1 MASEGQD
8 RADALGWGR
17 CPNRPKTFARNH
29 TIPQKV
35 TNVSIHDKGPE
46 PVSHGSSDP
55 MREAG
60 ATSTGDVGMSSRRC
74 ARPTGGSHGRTT
86 RGPAQRRGGRK
97 AKAALEGGPSTKR
110 GQGQHKGR
118 SPVELQPWRIIY
130 ALAGGSCISY
140 RATPAL
146 SAHAGQRRSPS
157 KYVRSSWLPSTHST
171 RSRCRKRRPHPEHTP
186 VLARTMQAART

>member
-17 CPNRPKTFARNH
+17 CPNRPKTFARYH

-55 MREAG
+55 MIEAG
-60 ATSTGDVGMSSRRC
+60 ATSTRSLATHRGGCC

-86 RGPAQRRGGRK
+86 QGPAQRRRGRN

-110 GQGQHKGR
+110 GQGQYKGR
-118 SPVELQPWRIIY
+118 GP
-130 ALAGGSCISY
+130 
-140 RATPAL
+140 TPSFA
-146 SAHAGQRRSPS
+146 
-157 KYVRSSWLPSTHST
+157 
-171 RSRCRKRRPHPEHTP
+171 
-186 VLARTMQAART
+186 AAREPYPSRGLLQRCYMSVYRG